1 MAIVLPRNPP
11 LVTVP
16 VSRALWR
23 VHQSDLGAVWYGPGA
38 KATHRFDD
46 PAIGYG
52 VLYLGETP
60 GVTVL
65 ETLVR
70 GTSHCIVMQA
80 EWQSRS
86 ITRVRLAE
94 KLQGLQFEVK
104 RLPEF
109 GIGAERAHAGAYE
122 ECQALSAEVYASL
135 PNVDGIQYRSRW
147 DPSCLCWAVFDRAA
161 HKIAG
166 ADPSD
171 PLEGSAIGEEVL
183 DTYPI
188 VVVGDRRDLT

>member
-1 MAIVLPRNPP
+1 MAIPLPAKPP
-11 LVTVP
+11 VVGVP

-23 VHQSDLGAVWYGPGA
+23 LHRRDLGAIWFGPRA
-38 KATHRFDD
+38 KALGRFDD
-46 PAIGYG
+46 PALGYG

-65 ETLVR
+65 ETLIR
-70 GTSHCIVMQA
+70 GTSRCTVQQA
-80 EWQSRS
+80 DWRSCVVSR
-86 ITRVRLAE
+86 VGLAE
-94 KLQGLQFEVK
+94 KLHVLQFEGR

-109 GIGAERAHAGAYE
+109 GIGAERAHAGAYD
-122 ECQALSAEVYASL
+122 ECQALSAEVHATL

-166 ADPSD
+166 ADPSE
-171 PLEGSAIGEEVL
+171 PLHGSAIGEEVL

-188 VVVGDRRDLT
+188 LVT

>member
-1 MAIVLPRNPP
+1 MPIALPAKPP
-11 LVTVP
+11 LIGVP

-23 VHQSDLGAVWYGPGA
+23 LHRNNLGAIWFGPGA
-38 KATHRFDD
+38 EAKGRFDD
-46 PAIGYG
+46 PALGFG

-70 GTSHCIVMQA
+70 GTSRCTVARADWKSCAI
-80 EWQSRS
+80 S
-86 ITRVRLAE
+86 RVRLAE
-94 KLQGLQFEVK
+94 KLQMLQLEGR

-109 GIGAERAHAGAYE
+109 GIGAERAHSSVYD
-122 ECQALSAEVYASL
+122 ECQAFSAEVHASL

-171 PLEGSAIGEEVL
+171 PLHGSAISDEVL

-188 VVVGDRRDLT
+188 LVV

>member
-1 MAIVLPRNPP
+1 MPIALPAKPP
-11 LVTVP
+11 LTAVP

-23 VHQSDLGAVWYGPGA
+23 LHRKDLGAIWFGPRAEALG
-38 KATHRFDD
+38 RFDD
-46 PAIGYG
+46 PALGYG

-70 GTSHCIVMQA
+70 GTSRCIV
-80 EWQSRS
+80 SRQKWKNCS
-86 ITRVRLAE
+86 ILRVRLKE
-94 KLQGLQFEVK
+94 KLQVLQFEGK

-109 GIGAERAHAGAYE
+109 GIGAERAHSSEYE
-122 ECQALSAEVYASL
+122 ECQALSAEVHASL
-135 PNVDGIQYRSRW
+135 PDVDGIQFRSRW

-188 VVVGDRRDLT
+188 LVV